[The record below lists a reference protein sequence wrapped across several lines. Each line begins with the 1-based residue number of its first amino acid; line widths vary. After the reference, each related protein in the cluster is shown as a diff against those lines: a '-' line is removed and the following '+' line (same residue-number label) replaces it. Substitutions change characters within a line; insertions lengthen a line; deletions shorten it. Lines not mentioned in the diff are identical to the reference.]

1 MAAEGGPAA
10 ERGRLAAPRPPP
22 EGCDSYSGAYR
33 VCVDCELKYRTQR
46 WDFLPAAARAA
57 KPYYATYQGVRRDQ
71 KMANKGR
78 LWLSAGQ
85 HINNAKQEVKE
96 GRGLEDSLKGHRRK
110 KQYWIGHTSW
120 QRRC

>member
-57 KPYYATYQGVRRDQ
+57 KTDYATYQGVRRCLTLSKAATCWPPSAQ
-71 KMANKGR
+71 QAKG
-78 LWLSAGQ
+78 
-85 HINNAKQEVKE
+85 
-96 GRGLEDSLKGHRRK
+96 
-110 KQYWIGHTSW
+110 
-120 QRRC
+120 